1 MMTLLSTLT
10 LFATFAMT
18 EASGSAEDGLRQL
31 FDNFDSNNDGSLEQ
45 GDMERLAQTLSNPQN
60 WRSMQNMQNRE
71 AIRSWGHLPL
81 VNLNTRWLGENIE
94 LISEHNRVA
103 SIRISFLNYLWFLI

>member
-1 MMTLLSTLT
+1 MMTLSLTLT
-10 LFATFAMT
+10 IVATFAMT
-18 EASGSAEDGLRQL
+18 EASSGTAEDGLRQL

-71 AIRSWGHLPL
+71 AIQL
-81 VNLNTRWLGENIE
+81 
-94 LISEHNRVA
+94 
-103 SIRISFLNYLWFLI
+103 